1 MNPSATLL
9 FERDGSIAKL
19 TLNRPDLGN
28 AIDLSLAKGLMK
40 AAISCDEDD
49 SIGCVVLTGAGRFF
63 CTGGDVG
70 EFVSAGDAVPSLLK
84 ELTAYLH
91 MAIARLA
98 RMQKPLITAING
110 PAAGAGL
117 SLAVL
122 GDIALSARSAHFTP
136 AYTGIGL
143 SPDGGST
150 WLLPRLVGLRRAQE
164 IVLTNKRL
172 GADDAAE
179 LGLVTRA
186 VDDELLAEEVR
197 AIVAQLGKSTTA
209 AIGRTRNLLLSSLE
223 SSFETQM
230 EDEAR
235 AIAELSRT
243 SQTRDRIQ
251 AFVSRHNA
259 SVSHRESTV

>member
-1 MNPSATLL
+1 MNSSGTLL
-9 FERDGSIAKL
+9 FEREGSIAKL
-19 TLNRPDLGN
+19 TLNRPDVGN
-28 AIDLSLAKGLMK
+28 AIDLSLAKRLMK
-40 AAISCDEDD
+40 AAIDCDEDD

-70 EFVSAGDAVPSLLK
+70 GFVSAGDTVPSLLK

-172 GADDAAE
+172 GAEDAAT

-186 VDDELLAEEVR
+186 VDDELLADEVR
-197 AIVAQLGKSTTA
+197 AIVAQLGRS
-209 AIGRTRNLLLSSLE
+209 RNLLLSSLE
-223 SSFETQM
+223 TSFETQM

-251 AFVSRHNA
+251 AFVSKRNA
-259 SVSHRESTV
+259 STSHRESTV

>member
-1 MNPSATLL
+1 MTAPATVL

-19 TLNRPDLGN
+19 TLNRPDVGN
-28 AIDLSLAKGLMK
+28 AIDLSLAKALMK
-40 AAISCDEDD
+40 ASIDCDEDD

-70 EFVSAGDAVPSLLK
+70 EFVSAGDEVSSLLK

-91 MAIARLA
+91 MAITRLA
-98 RMQKPLITAING
+98 RMRKPLITAING

-122 GDIALSARSAHFTP
+122 GDVALSVRSAHFTP
-136 AYTGIGL
+136 AYSGIGL
-143 SPDGGST
+143 SPDGGAT

-164 IVLTNKRL
+164 IILTNKRL
-172 GADDAAE
+172 EAEDAAD

-186 VDDELLAEEVR
+186 VDDDALVAETAAVL
-197 AIVAQLGKSTTA
+197 AQLGKSTAA
-209 AIGRTRNLLLSSLE
+209 AIGTTRNLLLSSLE
-223 SSFETQM
+223 SSLETQM

-243 SQTRDRIQ
+243 SQTRDLIQ
-251 AFVSRHNA
+251 AFVSKRRV
-259 SVSHRESTV
+259 SLSHRGDTV

>member
-1 MNPSATLL
+1 
-9 FERDGSIAKL
+9 
-19 TLNRPDLGN
+19 
-28 AIDLSLAKGLMK
+28 
-40 AAISCDEDD
+40 
-49 SIGCVVLTGAGRFF
+49 
-63 CTGGDVG
+63 
-70 EFVSAGDAVPSLLK
+70 
-84 ELTAYLH
+84 

-235 AIAELSRT
+235 AIAELGRT
-243 SQTRDRIQ
+243 SQTRDRIR
-251 AFVSRHNA
+251 AFVSKHNA

>member
-1 MNPSATLL
+1 M
-9 FERDGSIAKL
+9 
-19 TLNRPDLGN
+19 
-28 AIDLSLAKGLMK
+28 
-40 AAISCDEDD
+40 
-49 SIGCVVLTGAGRFF
+49 
-63 CTGGDVG
+63 GG
-70 EFVSAGDAVPSLLK
+70 FVSAGDTVPSLLK

-98 RMQKPLITAING
+98 RTQKPLITVING

-186 VDDELLAEEVR
+186 VDDELLADEAR
-197 AIVAQLGKSTTA
+197 AIVAQFGKSTTA

-251 AFVSRHNA
+251 AFVSKRNA
-259 SVSHRESTV
+259 SLSHRESTV

>member
-1 MNPSATLL
+1 MNSSATLL
-9 FERDGSIAKL
+9 FERDGSVAKL
-19 TLNRPDLGN
+19 TLNRPDVGN

-40 AAISCDEDD
+40 AAIDCDEDD

-70 EFVSAGDAVPSLLK
+70 GFVSAGDAVPSFLK

-136 AYTGIGL
+136 AYAGIGL

-164 IVLTNKRL
+164 IILTNKRL
-172 GADDAAE
+172 GD
-179 LGLVTRA
+179 
-186 VDDELLAEEVR
+186 EVR
-197 AIVAQLGKSTTA
+197 AIVAQLEKSTTA

-251 AFVSRHNA
+251 AFVSKRNA
-259 SVSHRESTV
+259 SSSHRESTV